1 MFFEGFRTIEG
12 GVYHYQCSEFS
23 TSNEIK
29 TVFDNAIQRQRKW
42 RSSAVGTGVKRSA
55 VRLLCFYPTPSSALN
70 PRAHVPSHSPP
81 C

>member
-42 RSSAVGTGVKRSA
+42 RASPAGAGVKRSA
-55 VRLLCFYPTPSSALN
+55 VSQTYVR
-70 PRAHVPSHSPP
+70 RIV
-81 C
+81 

>member
-42 RSSAVGTGVKRSA
+42 RSSSVGTGVKRSA
-55 VRLLCFYPTPSSALN
+55 VS
-70 PRAHVPSHSPP
+70 VPLTCAKQSYRPVGNSVMK
-81 C
+81 